1 MIVTTGALGSS
12 RLSSTSSSGSSSS
25 STPTISAS
33 YPSSA
38 ASRPSASSDND
49 CDAVAMSPSE
59 NRIFTTSATPRPV
72 LSATSWGVDPWTS
85 FKAGNEGPAGSG
97 AGVGSTL
104 GAASA
109 AGVGGSASATGSGFG
124 AAGGVSGSRTSFLFL
139 GRDVGSGSSTA
150 SLILASGTALPP
162 EARSRGTAWS
172 GTDEEA
178 VRPSIPISFSD
189 ASSSLLA
196 TPSSL
201 ASS

>member
-1 MIVTTGALGSS
+1 M
-12 RLSSTSSSGSSSS
+12 
-25 STPTISAS
+25 
-33 YPSSA
+33 
-38 ASRPSASSDND
+38 ASRPSASSDSD
-49 CDAVAMSPSE
+49 CDAVAISPSE
-59 NRIFTTSATPRPV
+59 NVIFTTSPTLRFV

-85 FKAGNEGPAGSG
+85 LSTGREGPAGSG
-97 AGVGSTL
+97 AGGASTT
-104 GAASA
+104 
-109 AGVGGSASATGSGFG
+109 GGASATGVTGSGSATACGLG
-124 AAGGVSGSRTSFLFL
+124 AAGGVSGSSTSFRFL
-139 GRDVGSGSSTA
+139 ARDFGSGSSTA

-162 EARSRGTAWS
+162 DARSRGTAWS

>member
-1 MIVTTGALGSS
+1 M
-12 RLSSTSSSGSSSS
+12 
-25 STPTISAS
+25 
-33 YPSSA
+33 
-38 ASRPSASSDND
+38 
-49 CDAVAMSPSE
+49 
-59 NRIFTTSATPRPV
+59 
-72 LSATSWGVDPWTS
+72 SATSWGVDPWTS
-85 FKAGNEGPAGSG
+85 FNAGSEGPAGSG
-97 AGVGSTL
+97 AGGGSTL
-104 GAASA
+104 GGASA
-109 AGVGGSASATGSGFG
+109 AGVGGSASATGAGFG

-139 GRDVGSGSSTA
+139 GRDAGSGSSTA